1 MDPDPEVREYQ
12 EKAAMAARFVA
23 GEPLVDQLTAI
34 RNPDCTACPL
44 HESASTVCM
53 MGDGPIP
60 ARVAIVGQS
69 PGAQE
74 DAEGR
79 PFVGASGQL
88 LDEMLASAGL
98 DRREMFVTNTNRCH
112 PPQNRPASPAEIK
125 ACKPYLEKE
134 LEVVQPEIVVL
145 LGAAALKGA
154 LGQTGIMGKRGAAIE
169 KDGRTYYPMLHPAYM
184 LRNPAYLPM
193 FASDLAGLK
202 RLMDG
207 TNEKPVT
214 NTRIVNDTESL
225 REFFQRMR
233 AQPDDAPTVF
243 DIETGTTTGRKG
255 GGLQHWAKDWA
266 MATCGFTFEV
276 GESWV
281 LALEHPEAIWGES
294 VKAIYQALDA
304 EMPRFTRLINHNIKF
319 DLAGLLARGVHGTA
333 FFDTMVAHHLL
344 DENMPHGLK
353 PLAITYLGADLYAKD
368 IDHEKIMQTPL
379 PELAE
384 YNGRDTDY
392 TLRLYHLFRAQLIE
406 QPKLARIFRFISMPV
421 VNALVEVEARGFPVD
436 VRRLKERHQK
446 ILDAMAYLDEQMTE
460 YIPPHLRKGRNWRA
474 SNFLRHFLFQ
484 VLGLPMV
491 ALTGKSKV
499 AKVDQDVLVAL
510 KNYHPLMPML
520 LAWRKYDKW
529 RGYTTKWI
537 ELVRLKGEPRIH
549 PSYNVIGTVTG
560 RLSSNFQQV
569 PRDPFIRSI
578 FGAEPGWRLIE
589 ADFSQIELRVAAM
602 LSFDDTMSEAYRR
615 GDDLHMIMAEAITG
629 RTRDQVT
636 KEERSRAK
644 PVNFGFLYGMGWK
657 NFIPYALKEYG
668 VEVSEQEAQR
678 YRATFF
684 ERFPRLAFWHEK
696 QRRLVETLGYVESP
710 IGRRRRLP
718 DIHSTDKEVA
728 SEAGRQAINSP
739 VQGFASDL
747 CLMAMGLLEG
757 HGALDPERCRML
769 GQLHDSIIFEATE
782 DYAEEAAKVIKA
794 VMETL
799 PIRPTF
805 GYQIPI
811 PVVADVAVV
820 KHWGSK

>member
-1 MDPDPEVREYQ
+1 MT
-12 EKAAMAARFVA
+12 
-23 GEPLVDQLTAI
+23 LTAADALAEI
-34 RNPDCTACPL
+34 RNPNCTACPL
-44 HESASTVCM
+44 HETAQTVCM
-53 MGDGPIP
+53 MGDGPLD
-60 ARVAIVGQS
+60 ARVAVVGQS

-79 PFVGASGQL
+79 PFIGASGQL
-88 LDEMLASAGL
+88 LDQMFEAAGL
-98 DRREMFVTNTNRCH
+98 DRSEMFVTNTNRCH
-112 PPQNRPASPAEIK
+112 PGPGNRPATPAEIK
-125 ACKPYLEKE
+125 ACRPYLEKE
-134 LEVVQPEIVVL
+134 LNVVQPEIVVL

-154 LGQTGIMGKRGAAIE
+154 LGETGIMDKRGAAIE

-184 LRNPAYLPM
+184 LRNPAYLPL
-193 FASDLAGLK
+193 FASDLEGLK
-202 RLMDG
+202 RLMNG
-207 TNEKPVT
+207 TNEKPQTVVHL
-214 NTRIVNDTESL
+214 VNDPDTL
-225 REFFQRMR
+225 REFFSRMR

-243 DIETGTTTGRKG
+243 DIETGTTTKRKG
-255 GGLQHWAKDWA
+255 GGLQPWAPDWA
-266 MATCGFTFEV
+266 IATCGFTFEV

-281 LALEHPEAIWGES
+281 LALEHPEAVWGEALS
-294 VKAIYQALDA
+294 GIYGALDV
-304 EMPRFTRLINHNIKF
+304 EMRRFTRLVNHNIKF
-319 DLAGLLARGVHGTA
+319 DLSGLLARGVHGKA

-353 PLAITYLGADLYAKD
+353 PLAIMYLGADLYSRD
-368 IDHEKIMQTPL
+368 IAYERIMQTPL

-384 YNGRDTDY
+384 YNGKDTDY

-406 QPKLARIFRFISMPV
+406 QPKLARIFRFISMPA

-436 VRRLKERHQK
+436 VRRLKERHAK
-446 ILDAMAYLDEQMTE
+446 ILDAMAYLDAQMAE
-460 YIPPHLRKGRNWRA
+460 YVPPHLRKGRNWRP

-484 VLGLPMV
+484 QLGLPMV

-499 AKVDQDVLVAL
+499 AKVDEDVLVAL
-510 KNYHPLMPML
+510 RNYHPAMPML

-529 RGYTTKWI
+529 RGYTAKWI
-537 ELVRLKGEPRIH
+537 ELVKLKGEARLH

-569 PRDPFIRSI
+569 PRDPFMRGI
-578 FGAEPGWRLIE
+578 FGAEPGWQLIE

-602 LSFDDTMSEAYRR
+602 LSGDDTMVQAYRA
-615 GDDLHMIMAEAITG
+615 GDDLHMLMAMAITMKS
-629 RTRDQVT
+629 REQVT

-644 PVNFGFLYGMGWK
+644 PVNFGFLFGMGWK
-657 NFIPYALKEYG
+657 RFILYALKEYG
-668 VEVSEQEAQR
+668 VVVSENEAQR

-684 ERFPRLAFWHEK
+684 ERFPRLVFWHEK
-696 QRRLVETLGYVESP
+696 QRRLVEALGYVESP

-728 SEAGRQAINSP
+728 AEAGRQAINSP

-757 HGALDPERCRML
+757 HEALDGTKLRML
-769 GQLHDSIIFEATE
+769 GQLHDSIIFEVTD
-782 DYAEEAAKVIKA
+782 DYAEEAAKIIKA

-805 GYQIPI
+805 GFDI
-811 PVVADVAVV
+811 PVPVIADVAVV
-820 KHWGSK
+820 KHWGGK